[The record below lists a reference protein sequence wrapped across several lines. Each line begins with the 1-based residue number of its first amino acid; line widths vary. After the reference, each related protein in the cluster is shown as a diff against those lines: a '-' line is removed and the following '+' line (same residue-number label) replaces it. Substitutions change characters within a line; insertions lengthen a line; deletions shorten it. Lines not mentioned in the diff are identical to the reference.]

1 MSITTELDT
10 MTNIH
15 ANLAATLQ
23 QQGVSALLP
32 AHVTD
37 EQFTRTAATA
47 MVQDPDLQ
55 LANKQSL
62 VLALTRCARDGLLPD
77 GREAALVVRNTKN
90 YSTGQYEKRVVYM
103 PMVDGVLK
111 RARQSGQVA
120 NIIAKV
126 VYASDEFDYRI
137 DELGEHLLHRPAF
150 RDGDAVA
157 KVYAFARLTSGEIV
171 VEVMSKADVERIR
184 DNQFKSDKIP
194 AVWRTWFDRMA
205 LKTVL
210 HRLARRLPN
219 ASELFSLLEVG
230 RDMAEG
236 EKIVSDAAQART
248 SPRLRDELRRRGH
261 ETQEP
266 SVATTSGKGLPR
278 ASAQN
283 NTGIQGKSE
292 EGAEPGAGTTSEK
305 EIVTA
310 NGEVRAPDSA
320 TNDNALK
327 CQKEG
332 GQHAICDS
340 SMGHQTPVGGVAHC
354 PDRNH
359 SANPSPRLEALL
371 NALDDTSDE
380 ASCSEV
386 VTHCAKV
393 ADSLT
398 DDEKATLRA
407 KISATKARLAYRAS
421 GGKVTIVPFTNASQT
436 AWRFPDGTMETSSW
450 KAEQRARALNMR
462 LEERQRGRFSAS
474 H

>member
-1 MSITTELDT
+1 MTITTELDT

-90 YSTGQYEKRVVYM
+90 YSTGKYEKRVVYM

-171 VEVMSKADVERIR
+171 VEVMSRADVERIR

-236 EKIVSDAAQART
+236 EKIVSEAVQERT
-248 SPRLRDELRRRGH
+248 APRLRDELRRRGRVN
-261 ETQEP
+261 TQNP
-266 SVATTSGKGLPR
+266 SVATTCELREPR
-278 ASAQN
+278 ASARED
-283 NTGIQGKSE
+283 TASSGKNE
-292 EGAEPGAGTTSEK
+292 ALGLRTTESQEK
-305 EIVTA
+305 EISTA
-310 NGEVRAPDSA
+310 NCEVDVRRPGDE
-320 TNDNALK
+320 DKALK
-327 CQKEG
+327 SESK
-332 GQHAICDS
+332 GQRTGTGDAIRTTDA
-340 SMGHQTPVGGVAHC
+340 GRH
-354 PDRNH
+354 PDGND

-371 NALDDTSDE
+371 NALDDTTDE

-386 VTHCAKV
+386 VSHCAKV

-421 GGKVTIVPFTNASQT
+421 GGKVTIVRFTNASQT
-436 AWRFPDGTMETSSW
+436 AWRFPNGTTETSSF
-450 KAEQRARALNMR
+450 KAEQRAKVLNMR

>member
-1 MSITTELDT
+1 MNVTTELDT
-10 MTNIH
+10 MSNIH

-90 YSTGQYEKRVVYM
+90 YSTGKYEKRVVYM

-171 VEVMSKADVERIR
+171 VEVMSKADVERVR

-194 AVWRTWFDRMA
+194 AVWKTWFDRMA

-236 EKIVSDAAQART
+236 EKIVSEAVQART
-248 SPRLRDELRRRGH
+248 APRLRDVLRQRGH
-261 ETQEP
+261 ETRNP
-266 SVATTSGKGLPR
+266 PVATTSEMGLPR
-278 ASAQN
+278 ASTQED
-283 NTGIQGKSE
+283 TGNAAKSE
-292 EGAEPGAGTTSEK
+292 VVRPRTAVGHEK
-305 EIVTA
+305 EISTA
-310 NGEVRAPDSA
+310 FCEDEMRRHGDEDNVLKSESKGQQAGTGDAIRTTDITDAARHPDG
-320 TNDNALK
+320 ND
-327 CQKEG
+327 
-332 GQHAICDS
+332 
-340 SMGHQTPVGGVAHC
+340 
-354 PDRNH
+354 
-359 SANPSPRLEALL
+359 SANPSPRLESLL
-371 NALDDTSDE
+371 NALDDTTDE

-386 VTHCAKV
+386 VSHCAKI
-393 ADSLT
+393 ADGLT
-398 DDEKATLRA
+398 DEEKTTLRA

-436 AWRFPDGTMETSSW
+436 AWRFPDGTTETSSF
-450 KAEQRARALNMR
+450 KAEQRAKALNMR

>member
-1 MSITTELDT
+1 MTITTELDT
-10 MTNIH
+10 LTNIH

-90 YSTGQYEKRVVYM
+90 YSTGKYEKRVVYM

-171 VEVMSKADVERIR
+171 VEVMSRADVERIR

-236 EKIVSDAAQART
+236 EKIVSEAVQERT
-248 SPRLRDELRRRGH
+248 APRLRDELRRRGRVN
-261 ETQEP
+261 TQNP
-266 SVATTSGKGLPR
+266 SVETTCELREPR
-278 ASAQN
+278 ASARED
-283 NTGIQGKSE
+283 TASLGKNE
-292 EGAEPGAGTTSEK
+292 ALGLRTTESHEK
-305 EIVTA
+305 EISTA
-310 NGEVRAPDSA
+310 NCEVDVRHPDGIDSA
-320 TNDNALK
+320 
-327 CQKEG
+327 
-332 GQHAICDS
+332 S
-340 SMGHQTPVGGVAHC
+340 
-354 PDRNH
+354 
-359 SANPSPRLEALL
+359 PSPRLEALL
-371 NALDDTSDE
+371 NALDDVTDE

-386 VTHCAKV
+386 VSHCAKV

-436 AWRFPDGTMETSSW
+436 AWRFPDGTTETSSF
-450 KAEQRARALNMR
+450 KAEQRAKALNMR

-474 H
+474 HQNASGKPRPSGRGGK